1 VKLAGSLGLPF
12 AVVTDWDPLD
22 GTKPPL
28 GKART
33 VGIWD
38 AYCAVVAGA
47 TQLTPEHRAWCE
59 AANFASFSEGWAKR
73 GIFLNDQTFEV
84 AVANT
89 HGLQGALLDIL
100 DEQGFGS
107 VRSARIKAW
116 RSGTP
121 VDSAQLLAM
130 VSDIGKGRLGAKLQK
145 KAPEL
150 APPDYIAAAIK
161 FVASHV

>member
-1 VKLAGSLGLPF
+1 M
-12 AVVTDWDPLD
+12 
-22 GTKPPL
+22 
-28 GKART
+28 
-33 VGIWD
+33 
-38 AYCAVVAGA
+38 
-47 TQLTPEHRAWCE
+47 
-59 AANFASFSEGWAKR
+59 
-73 GIFLNDQTFEV
+73 
-84 AVANT
+84 ANT
-89 HGLQGALLDIL
+89 LGLQGALLDIL
-100 DEQGFGS
+100 DEQGFGP

-130 VSDIGKGRLGAKLQK
+130 VADIGKGRLGAKLQK